1 MTKLNLPLSTLASR
15 RKKSG
20 IRFDALAENA
30 LVIRAQID
38 KRAPDGILADQVQKH
53 TKKLVRDLINE
64 LVSGAES
71 KRDVLA
77 EAESDIHTK
86 VADEVR
92 QMAIEKQIDPSD
104 SIIEEIREYAR
115 ILTAQE
121 IEIEKIALKG
131 NETLSAKGI
140 N

>member
-20 IRFDALAENA
+20 TRFDALAENA

-38 KRAPDGILADQVQKH
+38 KRASDGILADQVQKH

-64 LVSGAES
+64 LVSGAKS

-86 VADEVR
+86 VADGVK

-121 IEIEKIALKG
+121 IEIEKIALKA
-131 NETLSAKGI
+131 NETLSAKEI